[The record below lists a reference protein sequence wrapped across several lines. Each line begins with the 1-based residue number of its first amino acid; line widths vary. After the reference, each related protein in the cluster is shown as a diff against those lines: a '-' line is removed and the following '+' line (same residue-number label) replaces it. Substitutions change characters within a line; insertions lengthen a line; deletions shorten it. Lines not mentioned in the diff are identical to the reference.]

1 MWNLSGAG
9 GCPAG
14 RLAPADW
21 GDLAKSRQMI
31 NEDDCTV
38 MGSLCQIKKY
48 NGIWIIYSL
57 AFFTEKIWSFWH
69 KKRMILSATNHP
81 ALRTPILGWPSFI
94 NAMWMWMCHHS
105 RWLLLG
111 HALFH
116 SWHKYISVKPIIS
129 FETTDICELLVQFC
143 KPRFEGSPTMDSG
156 KMMLFLGWVGNP
168 QATCVK
174 TIRWSRSIGSIS
186 GVVTSTN
193 SVACAPRGAPAKMD
207 NYSTDIDFI
216 LLLEQNEWMQDF
228 FENINAFN
236 TFYPSQRHN
245 LLWTKSEEK
254 ANFAY

>member
-129 FETTDICELLVQFC
+129 FETTYICELLVQFC
-143 KPRFEGSPTMDSG
+143 KSTFEGSPTMDSG
-156 KMMLFLGWVGNP
+156 QMMLFLGWVGNP
-168 QATCVK
+168 QAMCVK
-174 TIRWSRSIGSIS
+174 LSDGPGLSAQFQELSHRQIPWHVLPEVRRQKWTIIQI
-186 GVVTSTN
+186 
-193 SVACAPRGAPAKMD
+193 
-207 NYSTDIDFI
+207 I
-216 LLLEQNEWMQDF
+216 
-228 FENINAFN
+228 
-236 TFYPSQRHN
+236 
-245 LLWTKSEEK
+245 
-254 ANFAY
+254 